1 MFCQALIHKLR
12 IGYYSGDP
20 LKLVEDC
27 QILKP
32 IFFASVPRLWTRI
45 YQKIKDAFDQQTG
58 CKKWLIDTAVASKM
72 ANLNATGSVVSPCYD
87 AIVFKKTAE
96 ILGGKIKLM
105 ASGGAPI
112 EEAVLDFIKICFSCP
127 FG

>member
-1 MFCQALIHKLR
+1 MEQNMFCQSLIHKLR

-45 YQKIKDAFDQQTG
+45 YQKVKDAFDQQTG
-58 CKKWLIDTAVASKM
+58 CKKWLIDTAVASKL
-72 ANLNATGSVVSPCYD
+72 ANLNATGSVHSACYD
-87 AIVFKKTAE
+87 ALVFNKVA
-96 ILGGKIKLM
+96 
-105 ASGGAPI
+105 
-112 EEAVLDFIKICFSCP
+112 
-127 FG
+127 

>member
-1 MFCQALIHKLR
+1 MTQFEKVTDTRKTDDTPEFTKPEADDFYMLSYTSGTTGDSKGVKMTHNMIIKQCMAGYHVMGATEGDSILSYLPYAHSMEQNMFCQSLIHKLR

-45 YQKIKDAFDQQTG
+45 Y
-58 CKKWLIDTAVASKM
+58 
-72 ANLNATGSVVSPCYD
+72 
-87 AIVFKKTAE
+87 
-96 ILGGKIKLM
+96 
-105 ASGGAPI
+105 
-112 EEAVLDFIKICFSCP
+112 
-127 FG
+127 